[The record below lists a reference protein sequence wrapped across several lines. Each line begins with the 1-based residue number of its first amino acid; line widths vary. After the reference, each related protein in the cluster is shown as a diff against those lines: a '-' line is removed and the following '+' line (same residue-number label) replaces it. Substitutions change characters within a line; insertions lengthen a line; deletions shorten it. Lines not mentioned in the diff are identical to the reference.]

1 MSERRDR
8 RAVSAEALCQMGSER
23 IRAPAQLAISQGPA
37 VAYMCDCFRGHGGP
51 AINSFEQIHLE
62 TLINKG
68 RRGEIPTAIHHDQAR
83 DDGKVV
89 ENQQHAPQPWMPLDP
104 AHAVKRR

>member
-1 MSERRDR
+1 MSERCDR
-8 RAVSAEALCQMGSER
+8 RPITAEALCQMGSER
-23 IRAPAQLAISQGPA
+23 IRAPAQFAISQGPV
-37 VAYMCDCFRGHGGP
+37 VADMCDCFRGHCGP
-51 AINSFEQIHLE
+51 VIDAFEQIHLE
-62 TLINKG
+62 ALINKG

-104 AHAVKRR
+104 AHAFKRR